1 MQKDKICKQLSKYN
15 TIYLE
20 NNNIYRALTKSLG
33 LSEGGFWIL
42 YALRTDFIPPFQ
54 SEICSSM
61 HHPKQTVNSSL
72 KKLEADGYITLLHD
86 KDHRSKQICLKQKV
100 ICLCEKKVDRFIS
113 LEQDAFASLAEE
125 EQEQFLL
132 LFDKY
137 TNILKEYT
145 KRIIHNGK
153 G

>member
-1 MQKDKICKQLSKYN
+1 
-15 TIYLE
+15 
-20 NNNIYRALTKSLG
+20 
-33 LSEGGFWIL
+33 
-42 YALRTDFIPPFQ
+42 
-54 SEICSSM
+54 M
-61 HHPKQTVNSSL
+61 HHPKQTVNSAL

-86 KDHRSKQICLKQKV
+86 KDHRSKQICLTQKG
-100 ICLCEKKVDRFIS
+100 IGLCEKTVDRVIS